1 MSKNIANVSID
12 ETHSMAIC
20 TEIGERLQWE
30 LKAGAPMPPKL
41 TMLLARLSELDFHES
56 PSMVPSMETDSLEL
70 A

>member
-1 MSKNIANVSID
+1 
-12 ETHSMAIC
+12 
-20 TEIGERLQWE
+20 
-30 LKAGAPMPPKL
+30 MPPKL